1 MNATILPILLPLL
14 TAVFTLLWSRPGTA
28 RRFLAVGSAL
38 LQLGVALRLVALT
51 SSGGRLVLPLGG
63 WPARFGIV
71 LVTDLL
77 AAIMVTLCTVTTL
90 ATLLYGF
97 AEAPARKEHPL
108 RLPLIGFMVT
118 GINLSFLTGDLF
130 NLFVAFE
137 ILLIAS
143 YALLTL
149 ECRGGAIRHAFPY
162 LTINLVGGALFFC
175 AAGLAYGLF
184 GTLNLAAIAAQ
195 AGALGGDARFR
206 GLAVLLLGVFA
217 LKAGLFPL
225 YFWLPRAYPILPAP
239 LAALFSGMLTK
250 VGVYALLR
258 FMGTVFPPEMGWLSR
273 PLAWLAGATML
284 LGVFGAISR
293 TSVRGILS
301 YHILSQIGY
310 MVLAIALFTP
320 LSLAAAVFYLIHHIV
335 VKSSLFLIGG
345 AAASLNESDELDAMG
360 GLWKK
365 APFLGVLFLLQA
377 FSLAGV
383 PPLSGFWGK
392 FLILKAAFGQE
403 AFVLAGVALLA
414 GLLTLLSMLKI
425 WDGAFWKEPHGAAF
439 HWQPRRTGR
448 MIAVAAGMTLISLG
462 IGLGAEPVFHL
473 SRMAA
478 ESATDRAGYIHDVR
492 AALNRFAP

>member
-1 MNATILPILLPLL
+1 MNGTILPILLPLL
-14 TAVFTLLWSRPGTA
+14 TAVITLLWSRPGAA
-28 RRFLAVGSAL
+28 RRAVTGFSTL
-38 LQLGVALRLVALT
+38 LQLGVALWLVCLT
-51 SSGGRLVLPLGG
+51 GNGARLVLPLGG
-63 WPARFGIV
+63 WATEFGIV

-77 AAIMVTLCTVTTL
+77 SAIMLTLSALTTL
-90 ATLLYGF
+90 AILLYGF
-97 AEAPARKEHPL
+97 AQEPARDEHPL
-108 RLPLIGFMVT
+108 RLPLVEFMVT
-118 GINLSFLTGDLF
+118 GIHLSFITGDLF

-137 ILLIAS
+137 IMLIAS

-149 ECRGGAIRHAFPY
+149 ESRGAEIRHAFPY
-162 LTINLVGGALFFC
+162 LTINLVAGALFFC

-195 AGALGGDARFR
+195 ADALGDDARFR

-217 LKAGLFPL
+217 LKAGVFPL
-225 YFWLPRAYPILPAP
+225 YFWLPRSYPILPVP

-258 FMGTVFPPEMGWLSR
+258 FLGTVFPPGMDWLHQ

-284 LGVFGAISR
+284 FGVFGAISR
-293 TSVRGILS
+293 TSIRGILS

-320 LSLAAAVFYLIHHIV
+320 LSLAAAVFYIIHHII

-345 AAASLNESDELDAMG
+345 VAGSLNGSDELERMG
-360 GLWKK
+360 NLWKN
-365 APFLGVLFLLQA
+365 APFLGILFLFQA

-392 FLILKAAFGQE
+392 LLIVIAAFGKGE
-403 AFVLAGVALLA
+403 FVLAGAALAA

-425 WDGAFWKEPHGAAF
+425 WDGAFWKENPRAAF
-439 HWQPRRTGR
+439 HPQPRLTRR
-448 MIAVAAGMTLISLG
+448 LVAVAAVMTLISLG
-462 IGLGAEPVFHL
+462 IGLGAEPVYRL
-473 SRMAA
+473 SRVAA
-478 ESATDRAGYIHDVR
+478 ETAADRAGYIHDVR
-492 AALNRFAP
+492 SALTAPAP